1 MTTMIEAALSYVK
14 EGFKVFP
21 VKLDKKPYTEHGLKD
36 ATQTQ
41 QGVKEYWTKWP
52 DAGIGIVTDGWIVL
66 DFDAKSGGLESLELI
81 KSKFGLPDTRIHG
94 TGGGG
99 FHYIYQNPNGTNVRN
114 ATGLGGYPGVDLRAN
129 GGYIVAPPSHHT
141 SGNDY
146 YIHCYMTPA
155 FAPQWLMTMAT
166 KRLEIT
172 NAAPVDGEPIP
183 EGQRNATLTK
193 LAGAMRRQGM
203 TAEEIETALLAANK
217 RCLPGPLPVDEINMI
232 AKSICRYSPV
242 NNDNNR
248 VYHNSPLSD
257 ATESK
262 HDKNTTENTTKPLAD
277 LITEWVKQ
285 SSGWFSYEDIDKE
298 FGLTT
303 PAQKDNRWHIIKR
316 LKDDPIK
323 IIESHPAN
331 NKLYRYI
338 NTAVRVIDFKSADN
352 TKPLAIHYPF
362 GIEKYFN
369 TFPGN
374 VVVVAGSPDAGKTA
388 FLLNLIRLNDE
399 DFSIYYQSSEMGNV
413 ELRTRLKNF
422 EDRDPQDWNFIAE
435 ERSSN
440 FSDVIREDCVNIIDY
455 LEISDNFFM
464 VGDALKQIH
473 DKLRGGIAIVALQKD
488 PKAAQGRGGTF
499 GLEKP
504 RLYLNIDAGKIV
516 IRKAK
521 NWTNP
526 EQNPNGLVL
535 NFKLVGGCKFIIT
548 NDWHKDTE
556 TA

>member
-1 MTTMIEAALSYVK
+1 MTTMIEAALDYVK

-21 VKLDKKPYTEHGLKD
+21 VKLDKKPLTEHGLKD

-52 DAGIGIVTDGWIVL
+52 DAGIGIVTNNLIVL
-66 DFDAKSGGLESLELI
+66 DFDKKSGGLESMELI
-81 KSKFGLPDTRIHG
+81 KTKFGLPETRIHC

-99 FHYIYQNPNGTNVRN
+99 FHYIYLNPNGTNVRN

-129 GGYIVAPPSHHT
+129 GGYIVAPPSHHP

-146 YIHCYMTPA
+146 YIYSWMTPA
-155 FAPQWLMTMAT
+155 IAPPWLMTMAT
-166 KRLEIT
+166 KRPETT
-172 NAAPVDGEPIP
+172 NTTPGEGEPIP

-193 LAGAMRRQGM
+193 MAGAMRRQGM
-203 TAEEIETALLAANK
+203 TADEIETALLTTNK
-217 RCLPGPLPVDEINMI
+217 RCQPGPLPVDEIGTI
-232 AKSICRYSPV
+232 AKSVCRYQPL
-242 NNDNNR
+242 NDGNNR
-248 VYHNSPLSD
+248 VLLYSPLSN
-257 ATESK
+257 ATDSK

-298 FGLTT
+298 FGITT

-316 LKDDPIK
+316 LKDIPV
-323 IIESHPAN
+323 IESHPTN

-352 TKPLAIHYPF
+352 TKPLAIRYPF

-388 FLLNLIRLNDE
+388 FLLNIIRLNQY
-399 DFSIYYQSSEMGNV
+399 DFSIYYQSSEMGKS
-413 ELRTRLKNF
+413 ELQNRLKNF
-422 EDRDPQDWNFIAE
+422 EGIELQDWNFTAE

-440 FSDVIREDCVNIIDY
+440 FTDVIRPGCVNIIDY
-455 LEISDNFFM
+455 LEMSDNFWQ
-464 VGDALKQIH
+464 VADYLKQIH
-473 DKLRGGIAIVALQKD
+473 DKLDGGIAIVALQKD

-504 RLYLNIDAGKIV
+504 RLYLNMDAGKIL

-521 NWTNP
+521 NWTHP

-535 NFKLVGGCKFIIT
+535 NFKLVGGCNFHIT
-548 NDWHKDTE
+548 NDWHKDIE
-556 TA
+556 TT

>member
-1 MTTMIEAALSYVK
+1 MTTMIEAALDYVK

-21 VKLDKKPYTEHGLKD
+21 VKLDKKPLTEHGLKD

-52 DAGIGIVTDGWIVL
+52 DAGIGIVTDNLIVL

-99 FHYIYQNPNGTNVRN
+99 FHYIYLNPNGTNVRN
-114 ATGLGGYPGVDLRAN
+114 ATGLGGYPGVDLRAK
-129 GGYIVAPPSHHT
+129 GGYIVAPPSHHP

-146 YIHCYMTPA
+146 YIYSYMTPA
-155 FAPQWLMTMAT
+155 IAPQWLMTMAT
-166 KRLEIT
+166 KRQETT

-193 LAGAMRRQGM
+193 LAGAMRRQG
-203 TAEEIETALLAANK
+203 TPADEIEAALIIANK
-217 RCLPGPLPVDEINMI
+217 RCQPGPLPVDEIRTI
-232 AKSICRYSPV
+232 AKSVCRYAPL
-242 NNDNNR
+242 NNGNNR

-257 ATESK
+257 ATDSK
-262 HDKNTTENTTKPLAD
+262 NDRNTTKQTTKPLVD

-298 FGLTT
+298 FGITT
-303 PAQKDNRWHIIKR
+303 TAQKDNRWHIIRR
-316 LKDDPIK
+316 LLTDVK
-323 IIESHPAN
+323 IIESHPTN

-338 NTAVRVIDFKSADN
+338 NTAFRLIDFKSADN
-352 TKPLAIHYPF
+352 TKPLAIKYPF
-362 GIEKYFN
+362 GIENYFN
-369 TFPGN
+369 TFPCN
-374 VVVVAGSPDAGKTA
+374 IVVVAGSPDAGKTA
-388 FLLNLIRLNDE
+388 FLLNVIRLNQYE
-399 DFSIYYQSSEMGNV
+399 FSIYYQSSEMGKS
-413 ELRTRLKNF
+413 ELQNRLRQF
-422 EDRDPQDWNFIAE
+422 EGIELQDWNFTAE

-440 FSDVIREDCVNIIDY
+440 FADVIRPGCVNIIDY

-464 VGDALKQIH
+464 VAEYLKQIH
-473 DKLRGGIAIVALQKD
+473 DKLDSGIAIVALQKD

-504 RLYLNIDAGKIV
+504 RLYLNMDAGKIL

-521 NWTNP
+521 NWTHP

-535 NFKLVGGCKFIIT
+535 NYKLVSGCKFITI
-548 NDWHKDTE
+548 NDWHEDTE
-556 TA
+556 TT